1 MAFDK
6 KMMDNSGIMKGKTDE
21 KEAMTVNVTTEKR
34 RAKEDKIWYAIAAV
48 LFVTVVVCLTVSLI
62 SFFSSLPV
70 ELTCREDVL
79 ELWYENET
87 VFRNAVETGDYG
99 PVEELRG
106 IQEVDVGEKGTNFV
120 CGSTGISVSS
130 HHYSIL
136 WLKNDFVPKP
146 DAGWTFNGTA
156 YELDDNDNTYVLE
169 PLGDGFFYYE
179 VHT

>member
-1 MAFDK
+1 MSA
-6 KMMDNSGIMKGKTDE
+6 
-21 KEAMTVNVTTEKR
+21 TTEKR
-34 RAKEDKIWYAIAAV
+34 RAKEDKIWYAMAVV

-87 VFRNAVETGDYG
+87 FFRYAVETGDYA

-106 IQEVDVGEKGTNFV
+106 FQEVDVWEKGTNFV
-120 CGSTGISVSS
+120 CGSTSSLISS
-130 HHYSIL
+130 HFYCIM
-136 WLKNDFVPKP
+136 WFKDGFDPEP